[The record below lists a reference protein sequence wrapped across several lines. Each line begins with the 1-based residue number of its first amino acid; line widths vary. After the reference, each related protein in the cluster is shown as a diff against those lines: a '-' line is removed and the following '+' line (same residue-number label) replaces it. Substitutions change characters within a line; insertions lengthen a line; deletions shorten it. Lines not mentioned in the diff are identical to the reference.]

1 MPLDHTLQTAII
13 GAGLMGEWHARYASR
28 CGARIVSV
36 VDPDASRA
44 QALAA
49 KFPRATAYSTL
60 AACLDQSDARV
71 AHVCAPTN
79 QHFALCSQALEAGLH
94 TLVEKPAASD
104 ARLTEQLLTLA
115 RDSDRCFGVSLQ
127 LRFQDGFRDLLRRRE
142 SLGDPIRVEFRAATA
157 GGEGLDQAGRRQLLW
172 EILPHPLSVFAA
184 LFGATAW
191 EADWH
196 VDRADDQELEL
207 LAEIDGTRWAILLSL
222 RERPR
227 SLKLEWRGSE
237 GRADIDFY
245 HGYGAVH
252 RGANTRSD
260 KLVRPFIEAAVNL
273 GQASSNLARRTLR
286 REAAYP
292 GLSTLISQ
300 FYASLDG
307 GPPPLTAEEI
317 LGIAR
322 IADSIRNQT
331 VA

>member
-1 MPLDHTLQTAII
+1 MACALRFAMRCADRVRGGP
-13 GAGLMGEWHARYASR
+13 RCVAS
-28 CGARIVSV
+28 ASVSRQV
-36 VDPDASRA
+36 
-44 QALAA
+44 
-49 KFPRATAYSTL
+49 PRATAYSTL

-104 ARLTEQLLTLA
+104 ALLTEQLLTLA
-115 RDSDRCFGVSLQ
+115 RDGNRFFGVSLQ
-127 LRFQDGFRDLLRRRE
+127 LRFQDGFRYLLRRRE

-157 GGEGLDQAGRRQLLW
+157 GGENLDQAGHRQLLW

-196 VDRADDQELEL
+196 LDRADDQELEL
-207 LAEIDGTRWAILLSL
+207 LAEIDGVRCSILLSL

-237 GRADIDFY
+237 GRADVDFY

-260 KLVRPFIEAAVNL
+260 KLGRPFIEAAVNL

-292 GLSTLISQ
+292 GLATLISQ

-307 GPPPLTAEEI
+307 GPPPLSAEEI

-322 IADSIRNQT
+322 IAASIRNQT
-331 VA
+331 AA